1 MKHLTANDIM
11 ELQSVKQS
19 GALGRLVEE
28 VKEDLAFAIIG
39 TKINETK
46 SREDLYLLAATLE
59 ELQKK
64 LEEHITDYINNQ
76 EAE

>member
-19 GALGRLVEE
+19 GAFGRLVEE

-39 TKINETK
+39 TKLNEIK
-46 SREDLYLLAATLE
+46 GREDLYMLAATLE

-64 LEEHITDYINNQ
+64 LEEHITDYNNNQ